1 MDLLWQVIGVVVLGG
16 FGWTGFKSWQ
26 RGREIEALKREE
38 ASRKLKEA
46 AIKLKEAAMV
56 SDAVH
61 RLHVVRA
68 APDKPVDAEKR
79 DAFL

>member
-46 AIKLKEAAMV
+46 AMV